1 MEKGPNRFE
10 KALKG
15 LNEIV
20 SMRGSVQDTT
30 KNNSFRT
37 MRSLVENITN
47 ADLTNADLRDADLPN
62 TDRSLTILE
71 NSLFN
76 CASIQTTDFAINT
89 SPRVLDSCR

>member
-47 ADLTNADLRDADLPN
+47 ADLTNADLPN
-62 TDRSLTILE
+62 TDRSLIILE

-89 SPRVLDSCR
+89 SPRGLDSCR

>member
-47 ADLTNADLRDADLPN
+47 ADLRDADLPN